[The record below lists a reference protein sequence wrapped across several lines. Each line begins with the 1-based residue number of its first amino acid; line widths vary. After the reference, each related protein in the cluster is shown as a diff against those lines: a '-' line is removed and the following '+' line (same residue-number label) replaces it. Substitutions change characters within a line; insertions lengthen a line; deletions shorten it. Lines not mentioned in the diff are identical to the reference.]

1 MTWYWVA
8 EVKSLSKPISA
19 SDEDIKHWV
28 MPEVRGN
35 IVGLKDGV
43 LRPQTVEDIE
53 ILQKQAYEEGKQL
66 GIEDGKKAGMA
77 ELQAR
82 AQQLV
87 DIMHILDNPLQQLD
101 KDVEKQLTELTLC
114 LTRMLLKKECSTD
127 ASHIQSLIHESL
139 DFLPIHS
146 RHIKVRLNPADIR
159 LLSEAGIDV
168 EAQDWACI
176 EDSDISQGGCLVESD
191 QSHIDAS
198 LETRMQ
204 QLEKQ
209 LYEQHAVSGDA
220 DAD

>member
-1 MTWYWVA
+1 M
-8 EVKSLSKPISA
+8 SKTFSA
-19 SDEDIKHWV
+19 SDKDIKHWV

-35 IVGLKDGV
+35 IVGVKDGV

-53 ILQKQAYEEGKQL
+53 ILQKQAYEEGMKQ

-77 ELQAR
+77 EMQAR

-127 ASHIQSLIHESL
+127 ADHIQGLIHEAL

-146 RHIKVRLNPADIR
+146 LHIKVRLNPADIR
-159 LLSEAGIDV
+159 LLSEAGIDI

-198 LETRMQ
+198 LETRMK
-204 QLEKQ
+204 QLEEQ
-209 LYEQHAVSGDA
+209 LFEQHAVTGDGDA
-220 DAD
+220 D